1 MNELNA
7 NTKIYKIQ
15 PGEERYIDKFFDVC
29 QLHEFII
36 PQSQYY
42 NRFIFM
48 ENVYNY
54 ELNQNTYDIEK
65 DNFNELTTY
74 DDLLKYHKDFIVNSK
89 DGIRTHMGPLS
100 YETNFI
106 KNELIKF
113 YDKNVITTESEP
125 GLVLIFSDGNY
136 TIQKPYLFVIFKR
149 DACLLSSIYDEVAS
163 NPMITLLDYKQF
175 ENAEIYKS
183 FYPNIKDIDSYEF
196 MFFGMRN
203 PNKEEM
209 EDPELM
215 EQYFDYVFSNDFF
228 KEILEMF

>member
-1 MNELNA
+1 MNELND

-15 PGEERYIDKFFDVC
+15 PGEERYIEKYFDVC

-42 NRFIFM
+42 KRFIFM

-54 ELNQNTYDIEK
+54 ELNQNLYELEK
-65 DNFNELTTY
+65 DNFNELATY
-74 DDLLKYHKDFIVNSK
+74 DDLLKYHREFIVNSK

-106 KNELIKF
+106 KKDLIKF
-113 YDKNVITTESEP
+113 YDKNIITTESEP

-136 TIQKPYLFVIFKR
+136 SIQKPYLFVICKKNPFLEN
-149 DACLLSSIYDEVAS
+149 LLNKKIAL
-163 NPMITLLDYKQF
+163 NLMISLINYSQT

-183 FYPNIKDIDSYEF
+183 FYPNIKDLDSYEF
-196 MFFGMRN
+196 LFFGMRN
-203 PNKEEM
+203 PTEE
-209 EDPELM
+209 EITNPELL
-215 EQYFDYVFSNDFF
+215 EKYFDYIFSNDLF